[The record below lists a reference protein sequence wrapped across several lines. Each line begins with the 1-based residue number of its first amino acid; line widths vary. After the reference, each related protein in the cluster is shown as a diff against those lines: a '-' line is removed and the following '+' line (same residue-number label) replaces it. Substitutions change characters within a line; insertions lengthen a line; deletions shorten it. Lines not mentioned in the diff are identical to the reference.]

1 MLSLSA
7 KAQVKVS
14 GTVTDAAGQPL
25 SGVIIKSIDAT
36 TKKMAGYAQSG
47 NDGHWTITAKAGSL
61 LQFTAMGFKKQEICP
76 LSLFTSKPGTRDS
89 TSANVQSSGFA

>member
-36 TKKMAGYAQSG
+36 TK
-47 NDGHWTITAKAGSL
+47 
-61 LQFTAMGFKKQEICP
+61 
-76 LSLFTSKPGTRDS
+76 
-89 TSANVQSSGFA
+89 